1 MSGLVKPK
9 KYDWKDSNLAMFGS
23 DTEKEVKKEAAESE
37 PAWEGA
43 GQEEGLQIWRI
54 VNFEVT
60 SWPKE
65 DYGKFYSGDSYIV
78 LNTYKPDPDADKLA
92 WDIHFWIGKY
102 SSQDEYGTAAYKTV
116 ELDCYL
122 DDMATQHREVQDHES
137 EEFLELFP
145 HLFEIM
151 KGGADSGFR
160 HVEPETYEPRLL
172 HFSGMKKNIVVK
184 EVPLIREKMIS
195 DDVYILDNGMKLYQW
210 NGSGCNKDERF
221 KAMQFLNELKSER
234 GNAESEV
241 VDEGDEPSE
250 FNDAFPADVEDDDDD
265 DDEQMSAFS
274 DETKNLYRVSDDSG
288 DLTFSLVKEGD
299 VSLDDFV
306 SSDVFVL
313 DTGKMA
319 YVWVGSDAS
328 AGEKKNGL
336 AYAHK
341 KLMETNH
348 PVIPITVVKE
358 GSHSRSFMN
367 AIAA

>member
-23 DTEKEVKKEAAESE
+23 DTEKEVKKSAAETE

-60 SWPKE
+60 HWPK
-65 DYGKFYSGDSYIV
+65 DQYGKFYSGDSYIV

-102 SSQDEYGTAAYKTV
+102 STQDEYGAAAYKTV
-116 ELDCYL
+116 ELDCLL
-122 DDMATQHREVQDHES
+122 DDAAVQHREVQDHES
-137 EEFLELFP
+137 DLFLDYFKSVM
-145 HLFEIM
+145 IM
-151 KGGADSGFR
+151 KGGAESGFN
-160 HVEPETYEPRLL
+160 HVEPEVYTPRLL
-172 HFSGMKKNIVVK
+172 HFSGTRNNVVVK
-184 EVPLIREKMIS
+184 EVPLIREKMKS
-195 DDVYILDNGMKLYQW
+195 DDVYILDNGLMLYQW

-234 GNAESEV
+234 GNADSEV

-250 FNDAFPADVEDDDDD
+250 FNDVFSGDVEDDDDD
-265 DDEQMSAFS
+265 DEEEDTEQEHRLF
-274 DETKNLYRVSDDSG
+274 RVSDESG
-288 DLTFSLVKEGD
+288 DLTFSLVKEGE
-299 VSLDDFV
+299 VSIGDFV
-306 SSDVFVL
+306 SEDVFVL

-319 YVWVGSDAS
+319 YVWVGSEAS

-358 GSHSRSFMN
+358 GSHSKSFMN
-367 AIAA
+367 ALAA